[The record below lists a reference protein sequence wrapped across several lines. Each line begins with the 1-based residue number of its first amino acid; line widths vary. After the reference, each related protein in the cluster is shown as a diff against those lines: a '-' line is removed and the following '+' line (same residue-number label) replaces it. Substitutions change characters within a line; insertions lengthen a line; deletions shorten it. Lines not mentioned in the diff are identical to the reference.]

1 METIYKW
8 ILVDDYGDVI
18 GTNSDEKAEEF
29 SHYDKWTVINTHT
42 SSIHYDGCVA
52 KMAEAK

>member
-1 METIYKW
+1 M
-8 ILVDDYGDVI
+8 DDYGDVI